1 MNFLCKKR
9 FVNKQVDVSTLNET
23 SNQNFHV
30 SSFESNLIRAER
42 LFYLEHI
49 CRAHIC
55 CVPCQHACSTKMV
68 LWMRPEKLKLSDV
81 SCRII
86 GDNDSNFLD
95 NAWYI
100 LNGVPLMQIKQWA
113 MGQTFD
119 NNCQSW
125 VNQFIK
131 LYGTRA
137 TVVVE
142 GYHDASTMD
151 RTRLQRTKYRKNG
164 FVNFTE
170 K

>member
-1 MNFLCKKR
+1 MNFLGKKW
-9 FVNKQVDVSTLNET
+9 FVNKQVDVLTLNET

-30 SSFESNLIRAER
+30 SSLESVQTDYFVWNTYAER
-42 LFYLEHI
+42 T
-49 CRAHIC
+49 CW
-55 CVPCQHACSTKMV
+55 VPCQNACSAKMI
-68 LWMRPEKLKLSDV
+68 LWMRSEKLKLSDV

-95 NAWYI
+95 DAWYI
-100 LNGVPLMQIKQWA
+100 LNGAPLLQIKQWA
-113 MGQTFD
+113 IGQTFE

-131 LYGTRA
+131 LSGTRA

-142 GYHDASTMD
+142 DYHDLSTKD

>member
-1 MNFLCKKR
+1 
-9 FVNKQVDVSTLNET
+9 
-23 SNQNFHV
+23 
-30 SSFESNLIRAER
+30 
-42 LFYLEHI
+42 
-49 CRAHIC
+49 
-55 CVPCQHACSTKMV
+55 
-68 LWMRPEKLKLSDV
+68 MRSEKLKLSDV

-100 LNGVPLMQIKQWA
+100 LNGVPLLQIKQWA
-113 MGQTFD
+113 MGQTFE
-119 NNCQSW
+119 NNYQSW

-142 GYHDASTMD
+142 DYHDSSTKD